1 MTQFD
6 ITVVGGGLRGLQTA
20 LRTRAHHK
28 GAQTLVVDRQA
39 WPGNDVRT
47 QRSNGFTCELGPFA
61 FTDDDLA
68 PHLELLKK
76 PPRRIGS
83 KPEGKTGWLF
93 DGDNLRALR
102 VEPEPFSFA
111 TGCEDLV
118 QAYRREL
125 DGCLRL
131 GRAVTQVQ
139 PQEGGGFVVTLGG
152 EVPSELETKEV
163 VLAVSTCDA
172 ARILGAFEPEL
183 PVVAEREST
192 SERAF
197 VWLGGLSKDAPELQ
211 GYGVLPHPELE
222 SPLAEMIF
230 CTNVFPNRSMPDRF
244 LVRVETAGNELP
256 KDDEVLLRAV
266 EEEVRRWTKTE
277 AAFGFTKVHRF
288 AIPEPD
294 GTQAECRTRLAEIVA
309 RVPGLSLA

>member
-1 MTQFD
+1 MGEQGAKHEIGIPTRKACCHRIFVSAELSVFMTQFD

-61 FTDDDLA
+61 FTEDDLA
-68 PHLELLKK
+68 PHLELLKR

-152 EVPSELETKEV
+152 EVKLRNFEKE
-163 VLAVSTCDA
+163 
-172 ARILGAFEPEL
+172 
-183 PVVAEREST
+183 
-192 SERAF
+192 
-197 VWLGGLSKDAPELQ
+197 
-211 GYGVLPHPELE
+211 
-222 SPLAEMIF
+222 
-230 CTNVFPNRSMPDRF
+230 
-244 LVRVETAGNELP
+244 
-256 KDDEVLLRAV
+256 AV
-266 EEEVRRWTKTE
+266 EIVITAPMPGKPLE
-277 AAFGFTKVHRF
+277 ASDEG
-288 AIPEPD
+288 
-294 GTQAECRTRLAEIVA
+294 
-309 RVPGLSLA
+309 SLAIDSSKLRLLERRGTVTWTVTLKPDEAKTLTYTYERYIPSQ